1 MITYRLSLIR
11 ALYVVSVASNAP
23 RHLVNAEFH
32 AAIGDILE
40 GVVLARIDLTHIE
53 KRKVIEEASWLHNH
67 KD

>member
-32 AAIGDILE
+32 SALGEILE
-40 GVVLARIDLTHIE
+40 GMALTRIDLAHID
-53 KRKVIEEASWLHNH
+53 KRKVIEEASWLHSH